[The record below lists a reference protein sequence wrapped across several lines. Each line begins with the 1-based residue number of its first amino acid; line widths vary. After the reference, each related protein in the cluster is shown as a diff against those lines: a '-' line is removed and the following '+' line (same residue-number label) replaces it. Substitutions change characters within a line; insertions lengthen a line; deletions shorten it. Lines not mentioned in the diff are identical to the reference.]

1 MSSVQLY
8 VGLDYHQDSVQVCV
22 LDEHAKVRLNRP
34 VANDWR
40 KIREAVAPLGG
51 DVRRVAVEACCGS
64 ADLAQELADHAGC
77 CLPIQTV
84 SPAVCMS
91 TGETGNG
98 G

>member
-8 VGLDYHQDSVQVCV
+8 VGLDYHQDSVNVCV

-51 DVRRVAVEACCGS
+51 AVAPRGGRG
-64 ADLAQELADHAGC
+64 LLRFGGPGPGAG
-77 CLPIQTV
+77 
-84 SPAVCMS
+84 
-91 TGETGNG
+91 
-98 G
+98 